1 MTTAITSNTP
11 AEGSIDA
18 VAASLMAQPEPEEKL
33 DPKPADDQQADA
45 DGQADDAE
53 NEADDPV
60 DAGDEDVAEEDETT
74 GEDEGQKAQSF
85 KVKVDGQEVD
95 VTLDD
100 LKRSYAGQGYIQ
112 KRMEEVA
119 NVRKASEAEF
129 MQLNQERAQLAQAL
143 TAVQQRLAADMPR
156 PPSRE
161 LLQSDPIRYL
171 EEEVAYRDAVERQQA
186 LTQQVQVLTAQQQ
199 QALAQE
205 RQQLLQHQAQV
216 LMQRIPEF
224 SDAKK
229 AGEIKKAI
237 FEAGQQHYGLDAD
250 EIGSVADARYIHILH
265 DAVRYRQL
273 MANKDKV
280 QEKVA
285 QARPMVRP
293 GAKTSSSEGGKIVEN
308 KARARMRQSGSVD
321 DVATFLLSK
330 R

>member
-1 MTTAITSNTP
+1 MTTANITETND
-11 AEGSIDA
+11 GSIDA
-18 VAASLMAQPEPEEKL
+18 VAASLVAQPEEQPEDDTT
-33 DPKPADDQQADA
+33 DPKQADA
-45 DGQADDAE
+45 EGQADDAQDDVDDQP
-53 NEADDPV
+53 EAE
-60 DAGDEDVAEEDETT
+60 GDEEVADEDETAE
-74 GEDEGQKAQSF
+74 EDEGQKAQKF
-85 KVKVDGQEVD
+85 KVKVDGQELD

-100 LKRSYAGQGYIQ
+100 LKRAYAGQGYIQ

-143 TAVQQRLAADMPR
+143 TAVQQRLAADAPR

-171 EEEVAYRDAVERQQA
+171 EEEVAYRDAVERQQQIG
-186 LTQQVQVLTAQQQ
+186 QQVEMLTAQQR
-199 QALAQE
+199 QAQAIEHQ
-205 RQQLLQHQAQV
+205 RLLSHQAEV
-216 LMQRIPEF
+216 LKQRIPEF
-224 SDAKK
+224 ADAKK
-229 AGEIKKAI
+229 AGELKKAI
-237 FEAGQQHYGLDAD
+237 FDAGQQHYGLDPN

-265 DAVRYRQL
+265 DAVRYRQM

-293 GAKTSSSEGGKIVEN
+293 GAKTSPSEGGKIVEN
-308 KARARMRQSGSVD
+308 KARARMRQTGSVD
-321 DVATFLLSK
+321 DVASFLLSK